1 MQGGLEPIV
10 ALGGED
16 LGPASVL
23 SRTDGQGE
31 DFAGRGVAEVNS
43 MSRAPKNR
51 SVFQVADLSANPP
64 SIPVISVF
72 SQLSSLRFR
81 PKMKGKVGRHFV
93 ASVDF
98 PCPAKKNLS
107 TILDFSTILAYL

>member
-1 MQGGLEPIV
+1 M

-23 SRTDGQGE
+23 SRTDEQGA
-31 DFAGRGVAEVNS
+31 DLAGGGVDEVKS

-51 SVFQVADLSANPP
+51 SVFQVEDLSANPP

-72 SQLSSLRFR
+72 LQLSSLRFR
-81 PKMKGKVGRHFV
+81 LKMKGKVGGHFV
-93 ASVDF
+93 ASIDF
-98 PCPAKKNLS
+98 PCPAKKILS
-107 TILDFSTILAYL
+107 TILDFSTIPAYL

>member
-23 SRTDGQGE
+23 SRTDEQGA
-31 DFAGRGVAEVNS
+31 DLAGGGVDEVKS

-51 SVFQVADLSANPP
+51 SVFQVEDLSANPP

-72 SQLSSLRFR
+72 RNCNPF
-81 PKMKGKVGRHFV
+81 
-93 ASVDF
+93 DF
-98 PCPAKKNLS
+98 GQK
-107 TILDFSTILAYL
+107 